1 MNPNPSLPEATA
13 YLLYIILL
21 LFSYL
26 CLHLLSFPLRLVTH
40 LTVTWRNRFSVLAP
54 DTRLSRVVW
63 TFHALRIVF
72 LSLCLLLLS
81 LPIQLFSRLV
91 LICQNGLGITDLHI
105 LPPESHS
112 DYASECR
119 KLVVRLLAKPERISD
134 IKTAD
139 GIVSLAR
146 KVLALSPNHDDERR
160 AACMILSLALG
171 LRFML
176 NRDNQSLDESM
187 ELEREA
193 RTLCPPGHP
202 LRATSCENLARIL
215 MTYQVLKIDDD
226 LLNEAITLRREALA
240 LHPEGHPER
249 IVRCS
254 GLADSLS
261 AHHKLTGDNISLQEA
276 IDLQREVLSLCPVA
290 HPDRAAACR
299 ALAESLWMRHES
311 SGEHRLLDE
320 AIGLQREALA
330 LRRAGGFDWV
340 IFGNDLSRSL
350 WAHHQVSGDDHFL
363 DEAIDLQREIDL
375 LRPKGHPYRASYCC
389 SLGILLRTRYE
400 RTGDRLLLD
409 EVIDLQREALA
420 LCPARH
426 SERASYCENL
436 AASLLPWYQHT
447 RDNQFLLEAIRLQ
460 REAIALHPA
469 GHPTRFYNCG
479 DLAGLLWTHH
489 NVTGDKRML
498 AEAID
503 LQREALALCPAGHRD
518 RSIFFGR
525 LAALLIEH
533 YKSTD
538 DDTLL
543 DEIFDLLTQAIAVGS
558 ARIVWMFFLH
568 ISWVHLRRTSAVF
581 YDVRKAILCLSRCLE
596 NDPDQ
601 IPLLLPN
608 FVISV
613 DHIWN
618 HDVEHHHNELTVVY
632 QRLVNFLP
640 LLANTALSTQSQL
653 RALRWYRNVGPDAFV
668 SAALAGNHILG
679 IETLE
684 VAQGVIWS
692 QSLHHRDPQLQGIPE
707 PLSSELEGLLNAIA
721 SQSWSTD
728 PRLYDGR
735 ETFLTARDIM
745 HVHSSRAYSTIQ
757 KIRAMSGFERFM
769 LGETYETLCTTASAH
784 PVVVLVGARGYF
796 YALIISPSQA
806 HEHKLISL
814 DLTDEDMGNMSL
826 TSGPTR
832 AQRGAPTPNDACLE
846 VERGMKKTVSA
857 RPEVLLHRQLRALW
871 LKVVKLV
878 LDSLDMKAS
887 QRNIGKV

>member
-1 MNPNPSLPEATA
+1 MNPDPSLPKATTCS
-13 YLLYIILL
+13 YIMLL

-26 CLHLLSFPLRLVTH
+26 CIH
-40 LTVTWRNRFSVLAP
+40 
-54 DTRLSRVVW
+54 
-63 TFHALRIVF
+63 F
-72 LSLCLLLLS
+72 LSLPLHLVTRLTVMTPGTKLARAAWTFQVLRAVLLYLLLLLIS
-81 LPIQLFSRLV
+81 LLLHRFRRVALTGR
-91 LICQNGLGITDLHI
+91 NGLGITDLGQ
-105 LPPESHS
+105 LPPEGDP
-112 DYASECR
+112 DYVYECK
-119 KLVVRLLAKPERISD
+119 KLTVSLLAKPEAIRD

-146 KVLALSPNHDDERR
+146 KVLALSQNNDDERR
-160 AACMILSLALG
+160 AACMILSYALG

-176 NRDNQSLDESM
+176 NLDHQSLDESM
-187 ELEREA
+187 KLEREA
-193 RTLCPPGHP
+193 QTLCPPGHP

-226 LLNEAITLRREALA
+226 LLKEAIALRREALA

-261 AHHKLTGDNISLQEA
+261 AHHERTGDDISLQEA
-276 IDLQREVLSLCPVA
+276 IGLRREALALCPVA
-290 HPDRAAACR
+290 HLNRAAACR
-299 ALAESLWMRHES
+299 ALAELLWMRHES
-311 SGEHRLLDE
+311 SSEHHLLDE

-340 IFGNDLSRSL
+340 IFGNDLSKSL
-350 WAHHQVSGDDHFL
+350 WTHHQVSGDDHFL
-363 DEAIDLQREIDL
+363 DQAIDLQREIDL

-400 RTGDRLLLD
+400 RTGDRLVLD
-409 EVIDLQREALA
+409 EAIDLQREALA

-426 SERASYCENL
+426 SERASFCENL
-436 AASLLPWYQHT
+436 AASLLLWYQPT
-447 RDNQFLLEAIRLQ
+447 RDNHFLLEAIRLQ

-469 GHPTRFYNCG
+469 GHPTRFHNCG
-479 DLAGLLWTHH
+479 DLAELLWTHH
-489 NVTGDKRML
+489 NITGDKRML

-518 RSIFFGR
+518 RSIFCGR

-533 YKSTD
+533 CQSTHD
-538 DDTLL
+538 DSLL
-543 DEIFDLLTQAIAVGS
+543 DEIFDLLNQAIAVGS
-558 ARIVWMFFLH
+558 ARIVWMFFPH

-596 NDPDQ
+596 SDPDE
-601 IPLLLPN
+601 IPRLLPN
-608 FVISV
+608 LVISV
-613 DHIWN
+613 NHIWN

-640 LLANTALSTQSQL
+640 LLANTALGTQSQL

-769 LGETYETLCTTASAH
+769 LGETYETLSTTASAH

-796 YALIISPSQA
+796 YAFIIAPSQPHGNA
-806 HEHKLISL
+806 LISL
-814 DLTDEDMGNMSL
+814 ELTDEDMGNMSL

-871 LKVVKLV
+871 LKVVKPV